1 MQTVYVIIKR
11 GVIIEAYA
19 DHETDLVVLDYDTH
33 DEEMTKEL
41 DAELE
46 NIQKNNKIVEIY

>member
-46 NIQKNNKIVEIY
+46 NIQKNNKVVEIY